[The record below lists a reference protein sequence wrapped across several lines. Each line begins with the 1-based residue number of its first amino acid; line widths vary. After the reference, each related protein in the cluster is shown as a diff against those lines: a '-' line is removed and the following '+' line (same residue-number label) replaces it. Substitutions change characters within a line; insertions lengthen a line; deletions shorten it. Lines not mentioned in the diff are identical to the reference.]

1 MRSWKLVLAK
11 FAGRCELWHCVTYAR
26 LKMSAG
32 PGGNPEENSQV
43 VEVSDRIIM

>member
-1 MRSWKLVLAK
+1 MGEILETRFDVY
-11 FAGRCELWHCVTYAR
+11 AGRCELWHCVTYAR

-43 VEVSDRIIM
+43 VEVSDRIM